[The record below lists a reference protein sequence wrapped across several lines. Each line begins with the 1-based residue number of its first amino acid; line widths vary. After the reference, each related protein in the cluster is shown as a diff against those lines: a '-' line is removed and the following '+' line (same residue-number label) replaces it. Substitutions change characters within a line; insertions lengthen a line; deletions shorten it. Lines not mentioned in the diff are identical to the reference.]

1 MPDEQK
7 LLTMK
12 VTHFFLGTLRMK
24 NTSIGYCYW
33 IDAITYYIKKYEKEE
48 YIYSFEINEI
58 YTYLSYKYDKDFK
71 NIEKLMRYAR
81 EGSQYKE
88 YFKTNRLTN
97 SQFFIRCIDKF
108 MPNKLEKL
116 LFHE

>member
-1 MPDEQK
+1 MSNEQK

-33 IDAITYYIKKYEKEE
+33 IDAVIYYIKKYEKEE
-48 YIYSFEINEI
+48 YIYCFEIDEI

-81 EGSQYKE
+81 EGSQYKDVYKRQKQKRE
-88 YFKTNRLTN
+88 
-97 SQFFIRCIDKF
+97 CW
-108 MPNKLEKL
+108 NK
-116 LFHE
+116 